1 MGAIYTQATFLQN
14 YQQADVEKAKVWRQ
28 ALDNSSARLAQTL
41 LNYKDANGNPLPV
54 SSLDL
59 GALAQQNAL
68 PDSVAGGFSLFV
80 QAFQEA
86 PLAQVSDAPVLA
98 AMNTASEQYNKIDAC
113 GADWNDAVQAYNTE
127 RNKIPGDVVGRIA
140 EALHV
145 KTLPE
150 TLPYYAG
157 SYNGSIS
164 QPKPEAPKG
173 AEKMQMSAD
182 GAMVP
187 LLHGQ
192 WAEVRTLVIG
202 EVQPAV
208 QEKEEW
214 VVHTRNLSYFSRK
227 TSSDGRTTTSNSPF
241 RCRWGR

>member
-1 MGAIYTQATFLQN
+1 MKRIGFVINLLVVISLTLSACQTISNVAGNVVNEYSTLITDYQNAQKTASNFQLCVDTAMGTIYTQATFLQN

-41 LNYKDANGNPLPV
+41 LNYKDANGNPLPA

-59 GALAQQNAL
+59 GALAQANAL
-68 PDSVAGGFSLFV
+68 PNSVGSGFSLFV

-164 QPKPEAPKG
+164 QPNLPTA
-173 AEKMQMSAD
+173 
-182 GAMVP
+182 VP
-187 LLHGQ
+187 N
-192 WAEVRTLVIG
+192 
-202 EVQPAV
+202 P
-208 QEKEEW
+208 
-214 VVHTRNLSYFSRK
+214 
-227 TSSDGRTTTSNSPF
+227 
-241 RCRWGR
+241 

>member
-1 MGAIYTQATFLQN
+1 MKKFGLVVSMLVILSLALNACQAIGSAAGSVVSEYHTLITAYQAAQKTASDFRLCVDTAMGTIYTQAAFLQN
-14 YQQADVEKAKVWRQ
+14 YQQADIEKAKVWRQ

-59 GALAQQNAL
+59 GSLAEQHAL

-98 AMNTASEQYNKIDAC
+98 AMKTATEQYNKIDAC
-113 GADWNDAVQAYNTE
+113 GSDWNDAVQAYNTE
-127 RNKIPGDVVGRIA
+127 RNMIPGDVVGRIA

-150 TLPYYAG
+150 TLPYYQG
-157 SYNGSIS
+157 SYTGSIS
-164 QPKPEAPKG
+164 QPNLPTAAPT
-173 AEKMQMSAD
+173 
-182 GAMVP
+182 P
-187 LLHGQ
+187 
-192 WAEVRTLVIG
+192 
-202 EVQPAV
+202 
-208 QEKEEW
+208 
-214 VVHTRNLSYFSRK
+214 
-227 TSSDGRTTTSNSPF
+227 
-241 RCRWGR
+241 

>member
-1 MGAIYTQATFLQN
+1 MKRIQFILKPLIVISLALTSCQGVRSLAGNVVDEYHTLISAYQSAQKMASNFQLCVDTAMGTIYTQATFLQN
-14 YQQADVEKAKVWRQ
+14 YQQADIEKAKAWRE
-28 ALDNSSARLAQTL
+28 ALDNSSARLAETL
-41 LNYKDANGNPLPV
+41 QNYKDTNGNPLPA

-59 GALAQQNAL
+59 GTLAQQNAL
-68 PDSVAGGFSLFV
+68 PNSVAGGFSLFV

-86 PLAQVSDAPVLA
+86 PLPQVSDAPVLA

-157 SYNGSIS
+157 SYSGTIS
-164 QPKPEAPKG
+164 KPELPTALPN
-173 AEKMQMSAD
+173 
-182 GAMVP
+182 P
-187 LLHGQ
+187 
-192 WAEVRTLVIG
+192 
-202 EVQPAV
+202 
-208 QEKEEW
+208 
-214 VVHTRNLSYFSRK
+214 
-227 TSSDGRTTTSNSPF
+227 
-241 RCRWGR
+241 

>member
-1 MGAIYTQATFLQN
+1 MKKIGVVINILVVISLALSACQTIKNAAGSVVDVYHTLITDYQNAQKTASNFQLCVDTAMGTIYTQATFLQN
-14 YQQADVEKAKVWRQ
+14 YQQADIEKAKVWRQ

-41 LNYKDANGNPLPV
+41 MNYKDANGNPLPA

-68 PDSVAGGFSLFV
+68 PNSVAGGFSLFV

-157 SYNGSIS
+157 SYTGSLS
-164 QPKPEAPKG
+164 QP
-173 AEKMQMSAD
+173 
-182 GAMVP
+182 
-187 LLHGQ
+187 
-192 WAEVRTLVIG
+192 
-202 EVQPAV
+202 
-208 QEKEEW
+208 
-214 VVHTRNLSYFSRK
+214 NLP
-227 TSSDGRTTTSNSPF
+227 TALPTP
-241 RCRWGR
+241 

>member
-1 MGAIYTQATFLQN
+1 MKRIGLAITMLLVISLALSSCQGVRSVVDEYHTLITAYQNAQKMASNFQLCVDTAMGTIYTQATFLQN
-14 YQQADVEKAKVWRQ
+14 YQQADIEKAKVWRE

-41 LNYKDANGNPLPV
+41 MNYKDANGNPLPA

-59 GALAQQNAL
+59 GTLAQQNAL
-68 PDSVAGGFSLFV
+68 PDSVAGGFTLFV

-113 GADWNDAVQAYNTE
+113 GADWNDSVQAYNTE

-150 TLPYYAG
+150 SLPYYAG
-157 SYNGSIS
+157 SYSGSIS
-164 QPKPEAPKG
+164 KPDLPTA
-173 AEKMQMSAD
+173 
-182 GAMVP
+182 VP
-187 LLHGQ
+187 
-192 WAEVRTLVIG
+192 
-202 EVQPAV
+202 
-208 QEKEEW
+208 
-214 VVHTRNLSYFSRK
+214 
-227 TSSDGRTTTSNSPF
+227 
-241 RCRWGR
+241 

>member
-1 MGAIYTQATFLQN
+1 MKKIGIVMSMLMVLSLALSACQAIGNAAGGVVNEYHTLITDYQNAQKTASNFQLCVDTAMGTIYTQATFLQN
-14 YQQADVEKAKVWRQ
+14 YQQADIEKAKVWRQ

-41 LNYKDANGNPLPV
+41 LNYRDANGNPLPV

-86 PLAQVSDAPVLA
+86 PLPQVSDAPVLA

-150 TLPYYAG
+150 TLPYYVG
-157 SYNGSIS
+157 TYKGSIS
-164 QPKPEAPKG
+164 QP
-173 AEKMQMSAD
+173 
-182 GAMVP
+182 
-187 LLHGQ
+187 
-192 WAEVRTLVIG
+192 
-202 EVQPAV
+202 
-208 QEKEEW
+208 
-214 VVHTRNLSYFSRK
+214 NLP
-227 TSSDGRTTTSNSPF
+227 TALPTP
-241 RCRWGR
+241 

>member
-1 MGAIYTQATFLQN
+1 MKRIGFVINLLVVISLTLSACQTISNVAGNVVNEYSTLITDYQNAQKTASNFQLCVDTAMGTIYTQATFLQN

-41 LNYKDANGNPLPV
+41 LNYKDANGNPLPA

-59 GALAQQNAL
+59 GALAQANAL
-68 PDSVAGGFSLFV
+68 PNSVGSGFSWFV

-157 SYNGSIS
+157 SYTGSIS
-164 QPKPEAPKG
+164 QP
-173 AEKMQMSAD
+173 
-182 GAMVP
+182 
-187 LLHGQ
+187 
-192 WAEVRTLVIG
+192 
-202 EVQPAV
+202 
-208 QEKEEW
+208 
-214 VVHTRNLSYFSRK
+214 NLP
-227 TSSDGRTTTSNSPF
+227 TALPTP
-241 RCRWGR
+241 